1 MNKTWKRQVFRHTAL
16 YTAILMFSHTGGGGG
31 AQAQTQTQ
39 THKYAIV
46 MNGQNLPEVKWG
58 QDYKKLAQKSNER
71 QFTHTTNFHIK
82 KNVTLSF
89 NNIDE
94 VVAEKKDV
102 VVFGTATYLP
112 PYGKVSGFDAD
123 KLKKRGDA
131 LGWIKTTKPG
141 LVGYSYEGVT
151 CQNNYNN
158 ASSGC
163 PELIYKTQFSFGQQ
177 GLKKKT
183 TGGLDIAEDKSRDN
197 SPIYKLQDYPG
208 LGVSFNLSSE
218 SLVKSIKYNKII
230 SSFSE
235 GVTQQNGTQNQ
246 HKDKNLVYTTGDYQY
261 KNKYSSRYVGQN
273 EHSAIAFYLNAKLHL
288 LDKKNIKNIAQGKTV
303 NLGTLKSYVEPT
315 AEWKNKRQNYF
326 QGNWTFEDKGTV
338 SVKLKLPEVKAGRCV
353 NKNNPNPNAKAPSPA
368 LTAPALWFGPVQN
381 GKVQMYSASVSTYP
395 DSSSSQI
402 FLQNLSRKD
411 DTSKPG
417 RYSLKP
423 LSTSEIKSKE
433 PNFTGRQ
440 TIIRLDGRVQQI
452 KLGQSNNEVVGF
464 NGNSNNATFGIV
476 SEGSFMPDTSEWK
489 KVLLPWTVRV
499 FADDSKFKE
508 FNKEEKDNKPKYSQ
522 KYRSRDNGK
531 RERNLGDI
539 VNSPIVAVGGYLA
552 TSANDGMVH
561 IFKKGNGGDER
572 NYSLKLSYIP
582 GTMPRKDIE
591 NKDSTL
597 AKELR
602 AFAEKGYVG
611 DRYGVDGGF
620 VLRQVNL
627 NGKDH
632 VFMFGAMGFGGR
644 GAYALDLTK
653 ADGSDPTKASL
664 FDVKDNGNNGNNGN
678 NRVELGYTVGT
689 PQIGK
694 THNGK
699 YAAFLA
705 SGYATKKIDDPTNKT
720 ALYVYDLENN
730 GNLIKK
736 IEVKDGKGGL
746 SSPTLVDKDLDG
758 TVDIA
763 YAGDRGGKMYRF
775 DLSGQSPDQWTVR
788 PIFEGTKP
796 ITSAPAI
803 SQLKDKRVVIFGTG
817 SDLSEEDVDNME
829 EQYIYGIFD
838 DDTATTGTVNFS
850 GSGGGLLEQVLS
862 RDNDNK
868 TLFLTDYK
876 RSDGS
881 GSKGWVVKLKDG
893 QRVTVKP
900 TVVLRTAF
908 VTIRK
913 YNDGGCG
920 AETAILGINTADGG
934 KLTKK
939 SARPIV
945 PDANKDV
952 AQYSGHK
959 QTTKG
964 KSIPIGC
971 MQKGNEIVCP
981 NGYVYDKPV
990 NVRYL
995 DEKKTD
1001 GFSTTADGDAGGS
1014 GIDPAGKRSGKNNR
1028 CFSQKGVRTLLMND
1042 LDSLDITG
1050 PTCGMKRISWREVFY

>member
-1 MNKTWKRQVFRHTAL
+1 
-16 YTAILMFSHTGGGGG
+16 
-31 AQAQTQTQ
+31 
-39 THKYAIV
+39 
-46 MNGQNLPEVKWG
+46 
-58 QDYKKLAQKSNER
+58 
-71 QFTHTTNFHIK
+71 
-82 KNVTLSF
+82 
-89 NNIDE
+89 
-94 VVAEKKDV
+94 
-102 VVFGTATYLP
+102 
-112 PYGKVSGFDAD
+112 
-123 KLKKRGDA
+123 
-131 LGWIKTTKPG
+131 
-141 LVGYSYEGVT
+141 
-151 CQNNYNN
+151 
-158 ASSGC
+158 
-163 PELIYKTQFSFGQQ
+163 
-177 GLKKKT
+177 
-183 TGGLDIAEDKSRDN
+183 
-197 SPIYKLQDYPG
+197 
-208 LGVSFNLSSE
+208 
-218 SLVKSIKYNKII
+218 
-230 SSFSE
+230 
-235 GVTQQNGTQNQ
+235 
-246 HKDKNLVYTTGDYQY
+246 
-261 KNKYSSRYVGQN
+261 
-273 EHSAIAFYLNAKLHL
+273 
-288 LDKKNIKNIAQGKTV
+288 
-303 NLGTLKSYVEPT
+303 
-315 AEWKNKRQNYF
+315 
-326 QGNWTFEDKGTV
+326 
-338 SVKLKLPEVKAGRCV
+338 
-353 NKNNPNPNAKAPSPA
+353 
-368 LTAPALWFGPVQN
+368 
-381 GKVQMYSASVSTYP
+381 TYP
-395 DSSSSQI
+395 DSSSSRI
-402 FLQNLSRKD
+402 FLQNLKRKTD
-411 DTSKPG
+411 PNKPG
-417 RYSLKP
+417 RHSLKP

-433 PNFTGRQ
+433 PSFAGRQ
-440 TIIRLDGRVQQI
+440 TVIRLDGGVQQI
-452 KLGQSNNEVVGF
+452 KLSRNNDEVVNF
-464 NGNSNNATFGIV
+464 NGNNGNNATFGIV
-476 SEGSFMPDTSEWK
+476 KDLGVDPDANEWK
-489 KVLLPWTVRV
+489 KVLLPWTVR
-499 FADDSKFKE
+499 ASNDDNQFKT
-508 FNKEEKDNKPKYSQ
+508 FNQEEKNNDNKPKYSQ
-522 KYRSRDNGK
+522 KYRSRDSSK
-531 RERNLGDI
+531 HERDLGDI
-539 VNSPIVAVGGYLA
+539 VNSPIVAVGEYLA

-561 IFKKGNGGDER
+561 IFKKGNGDAR

-591 NKDSTL
+591 SKDSTL

-620 VLRQVNL
+620 VLREVERG
-627 NGKDH
+627 GKKH

-653 ADGSDPTKASL
+653 ADDNDPTKASL
-664 FDVKDNGNNGNNGN
+664 FDVKDNGNNGN

-705 SGYATKKIDDPTNKT
+705 SGYATKDINNGENKT
-720 ALYVYDLENN
+720 ALYVYDLESNN
-730 GNLIKK
+730 GTPIAK
-736 IEVKDGKGGL
+736 IDVPGGKGGL

-758 TVDIA
+758 IVDIA
-763 YAGDRGGKMYRF
+763 YAGDRGGNMYRF
-775 DLSGQSPDQWTVR
+775 DLSGQDPNQWSVR
-788 PIFEGTKP
+788 TIFSGNKP

-817 SDLSEEDVDNME
+817 SDLSEEDVDKKDI
-829 EQYIYGIFD
+829 QSIYGIFD
-838 DDTATTGTVNFS
+838 NDTGTDVAEE
-850 GSGGGLLEQVLS
+850 GQGKGLLEQVLS
-862 RDNDNK
+862 EENK

-913 YNDGGCG
+913 YTTDGCG

-945 PDANKDV
+945 PDTNTAV

-959 QTTKG
+959 TTSKG

-971 MQKGNEIVCP
+971 MEKDNGIACP

-1042 LDSLDITG
+1042 LDSL
-1050 PTCGMKRISWREVFY
+1050 

>member
-1 MNKTWKRQVFRHTAL
+1 MNERNQLDVRRD
-16 YTAILMFSHTGGGGG
+16 
-31 AQAQTQTQ
+31 
-39 THKYAIV
+39 
-46 MNGQNLPEVKWG
+46 GQ
-58 QDYKKLAQKSNER
+58 YQKSTLKDKDRER
-71 QFTHTTNFHIK
+71 KFIYTSQRNNLGQQNNFISFD
-82 KNVTLSF
+82 NTDTLVSQQSGT
-89 NNIDE
+89 
-94 VVAEKKDV
+94 A
-102 VVFGTATYLP
+102 VFGTATYLP

-123 KLKKRGDA
+123 GLQKRNNAVD
-131 LGWIKTTKPG
+131 WIRTTRPG
-141 LVGYSYEGVT
+141 LAGYAYTGVICRDTSQCPQLVYET
-151 CQNNYNN
+151 KFAFSNKDLANN
-158 ASSGC
+158 AGRLDRHPDSSR
-163 PELIYKTQFSFGQQ
+163 E
-177 GLKKKT
+177 
-183 TGGLDIAEDKSRDN
+183 N
-197 SPIYKLQDYPG
+197 SPIYKLKDHPW
-208 LGVSFNLSSE
+208 LGVSFNLGSENTVRNSQSSNR
-218 SLVKSIKYNKII
+218 LI

-235 GVTQQNGTQNQ
+235 DNNNQ
-246 HKDKNLVYTTGDYQY
+246 TIVSTTRDHPISLGDWQ
-261 KNKYSSRYVGQN
+261 R
-273 EHSAIAFYLNAKLHL
+273 EHTAMAYYLNAKLHL
-288 LDKKNIKNIAQGKTV
+288 LDKKGIKDIAQGKTV
-303 NLGTLKSYVEPT
+303 DLGILRPRVE
-315 AEWKNKRQNYF
+315 AKVKRGALLSFWAMWDIKDTGQIP
-326 QGNWTFEDKGTV
+326 
-338 SVKLKLPEVKAGRCV
+338 VKLSLTQVKAGRCV
-353 NKNNPNPNAKAPSPA
+353 NKANPNKSTKAPSPA

-381 GKVQMYSASVSTYP
+381 GKAEMYSASVSTYP
-395 DSSSSQI
+395 DSSSSRI
-402 FLQNLSRKD
+402 FLQNLERKTD
-411 DTSKPG
+411 PG
-417 RYSLKP
+417 RPGRHSLKP
-423 LSTSEIKSKE
+423 LSDTQIKSKE

-440 TIIRLDGRVQQI
+440 TVIRLPGGVYKISLDRNGGRVAGI
-452 KLGQSNNEVVGF
+452 
-464 NGNSNNATFGIV
+464 NGNDGKNDTFGIV

-489 KVLLPWTVRV
+489 KVLLPWTVR
-499 FADDSKFKE
+499 ASNDDGQFNT
-508 FNKEEKDNKPKYSQ
+508 FNKEENNGKPKYSQ
-522 KYRSRDNGK
+522 KYRSRDSSK
-531 RERNLGDI
+531 HERNLGDI

-582 GTMPRKDIE
+582 GTMPRKDIQSQE
-591 NKDSTL
+591 STL

-620 VLRQVNL
+620 VLREVEL
-627 NGKDH
+627 SGKKH

-653 ADGSDPTKASL
+653 AENGDPTAVSL
-664 FDVKDNGNNGNNGN
+664 FDVKNDKNKGNNSA
-678 NRVELGYTVGT
+678 ELGYTVGT

-705 SGYATKKIDDPTNKT
+705 SGYATKDINNGDNKT
-720 ALYVYDLENN
+720 ALYVYDLESN
-730 GNLIKK
+730 GTLIKK
-736 IEVKDGKGGL
+736 IEVPGGKGGL

-758 TVDIA
+758 TIDIA

-775 DLSGQSPDQWTVR
+775 DLSGQDPNQWSVR
-788 PIFEGTKP
+788 AIFEGTKP

-817 SDLSEEDVDNME
+817 SDLSEDDVDKKDI
-829 EQYIYGIFD
+829 QSIYGIFD
-838 DDTATTGTVNFS
+838 NDTNTGVAKDGQGN
-850 GSGGGLLEQVLS
+850 GLLEQVLEK
-862 RDNDNK
+862 DKDGK
-868 TLFLTDYK
+868 TLFLSDYK
-876 RSDGS
+876 RSNGS
-881 GSKGWVVKLKDG
+881 GDKGWVVKLKEG

-959 QTTKG
+959 KGTNG

-971 MQKGNEIVCP
+971 MEKGNEIVCP

-1014 GIDPAGKRSGKNNR
+1014 GIDPDGKRAGKNNR

-1050 PTCGMKRISWREVFY
+1050 PTCGMKRISWREVFF

>member
-1 MNKTWKRQVFRHTAL
+1 MNNQK
-16 YTAILMFSHTGGGGG
+16 
-31 AQAQTQTQ
+31 
-39 THKYAIV
+39 
-46 MNGQNLPEVKWG
+46 LPEVKWG
-58 QDYKKLAQKSNER
+58 RAHSSLLHKNNIR
-71 QFTHTTNFHIK
+71 QFTFTNSAGIRQNRIF
-82 KNVTLSF
+82 SF
-89 NNIDE
+89 NNTDE

-102 VVFGTATYLP
+102 VVFGAATYLP
-112 PYGKVSGFDAD
+112 PYGKVSGFDTA
-123 KLKKRGDA
+123 KLTERGKA
-131 LGWIKTTKPG
+131 LNWIGTTRPG
-141 LVGYSYEGVT
+141 VIGYSYQGIT
-151 CQNNYNN
+151 CS
-158 ASSGC
+158 SSGC
-163 PELIYKTQFSFGQQ
+163 PELNYSTQFTFGNQ
-177 GLKKKT
+177 GLKRKT
-183 TGGLDIAEDKSRDN
+183 KGGLDIDEDKSRDN
-197 SPIYKLQDYPG
+197 SPIYKLQDYPW
-208 LGVSFNLSSE
+208 LGVSFNLSGE
-218 SLVKSIKYNKII
+218 SSFRPRRNNQLI
-230 SSFSE
+230 SSFGE
-235 GVTQQNGTQNQ
+235 EVTQNNGAQSPY
-246 HKDKNLVYTTGDYQY
+246 KDKNLVYTTADYNN
-261 KNKYSSRYVGQN
+261 KNNNTHQDKSHAV
-273 EHSAIAFYLNAKLHL
+273 AFYLNAKLHL
-288 LDKKNIKNIAQGKTV
+288 LDKKQIQNIAKNKTF
-303 NLGTLKSYVEPT
+303 NLGTLKTRIELT
-315 AEWKNKRQNYF
+315 EEWKKKNTNGILF
-326 QGNWTFEDKGTV
+326 AVNWEFKDTGTV

-353 NKNNPNPNAKAPSPA
+353 NKPNPNPNAKAPSPA

-395 DSSSSQI
+395 DSSSSRI
-402 FLQNLSRKD
+402 FLQNLERKTD
-411 DTSKPG
+411 PG
-417 RYSLKP
+417 RPGRHSLKP
-423 LSTSEIKSKE
+423 LSDTQIKSKE
-433 PNFTGRQ
+433 PTFTGRQ
-440 TIIRLDGRVQQI
+440 TIIRLDGGVQQI
-452 KLGQSNNEVVGF
+452 KLNKNNEATGL
-464 NGNSNNATFGIV
+464 NGNDGKNETFGIV
-476 SEGSFMPDTSEWK
+476 SEGSFMPDASEWK
-489 KVLLPWTVRV
+489 KILLPWTVR
-499 FADDSKFKE
+499 ASNDDGQFNT
-508 FNKEEKDNKPKYSQ
+508 FNKKENNGKPTYSQ
-522 KYRSRDNGK
+522 KYRSRDNSK
-531 RERNLGDI
+531 RERDLGDI

-561 IFKKGNGGDER
+561 IFKQSGGDER

-582 GTMPRKDIE
+582 GTMQRKDIQSQ
-591 NKDSTL
+591 DSTL

-620 VLRQVNL
+620 VLRQVEL
-627 NGKDH
+627 SGKKH

-644 GAYALDLTK
+644 GAYALDLSK
-653 ADGSDPTKASL
+653 IDSNNPTAVSL
-664 FDVKDNGNNGNNGN
+664 FDVKHDNNGKNSNNS
-678 NRVELGYTVGT
+678 VQLGYTVGT

-694 THNGK
+694 THDGK

-730 GNLIKK
+730 GTLIRK

-763 YAGDRGGKMYRF
+763 YAGDRGGSMYRF
-775 DLSGQSPDQWTVR
+775 DLSGQDPNQWSVR
-788 PIFEGTKP
+788 TIFSGNKP

-817 SDLSEEDVDNME
+817 NDLSEDDVDNTD

-838 DDTATTGTVNFS
+838 DDTATTGSVNFS

-881 GSKGWVVKLKDG
+881 GSKGWMVKLQPG

-945 PDANKDV
+945 PEANQAV

-959 QTTKG
+959 QTAKG

-1014 GIDPAGKRSGKNNR
+1014 GIDPAGKRAGKNNR

-1050 PTCGMKRISWREVFY
+1050 PTCGMKRISWREVFF

>member
-1 MNKTWKRQVFRHTAL
+1 NAAHPNSKA
-16 YTAILMFSHTGGGGG
+16 
-31 AQAQTQTQ
+31 
-39 THKYAIV
+39 
-46 MNGQNLPEVKWG
+46 
-58 QDYKKLAQKSNER
+58 
-71 QFTHTTNFHIK
+71 
-82 KNVTLSF
+82 
-89 NNIDE
+89 
-94 VVAEKKDV
+94 
-102 VVFGTATYLP
+102 
-112 PYGKVSGFDAD
+112 
-123 KLKKRGDA
+123 
-131 LGWIKTTKPG
+131 KP
-141 LVGYSYEGVT
+141 
-151 CQNNYNN
+151 
-158 ASSGC
+158 
-163 PELIYKTQFSFGQQ
+163 
-177 GLKKKT
+177 
-183 TGGLDIAEDKSRDN
+183 
-197 SPIYKLQDYPG
+197 
-208 LGVSFNLSSE
+208 
-218 SLVKSIKYNKII
+218 
-230 SSFSE
+230 
-235 GVTQQNGTQNQ
+235 
-246 HKDKNLVYTTGDYQY
+246 
-261 KNKYSSRYVGQN
+261 
-273 EHSAIAFYLNAKLHL
+273 
-288 LDKKNIKNIAQGKTV
+288 
-303 NLGTLKSYVEPT
+303 
-315 AEWKNKRQNYF
+315 
-326 QGNWTFEDKGTV
+326 
-338 SVKLKLPEVKAGRCV
+338 
-353 NKNNPNPNAKAPSPA
+353 PSPA

-395 DSSSSQI
+395 DSSSSRI
-402 FLQNLSRKD
+402 FLQNLKRKND
-411 DTSKPG
+411 PNKPG
-417 RYSLKP
+417 RYSLAD
-423 LSTSEIKSKE
+423 LSASDIQSKE
-433 PNFTGRQ
+433 PTFTGRQ
-440 TIIRLDGRVQQI
+440 TVIRLDDGVQQI
-452 KLGQSNNEVVGF
+452 KLDKSNEATGL
-464 NGNSNNATFGIV
+464 NGNTNNNTFGIV
-476 SEGSFMPDTSEWK
+476 KEYSVNPETNEWK
-489 KVLLPWTVRV
+489 KVLLPWTVRGFSNDNEFV
-499 FADDSKFKE
+499 K
-508 FNKEEKDNKPKYSQ
+508 FNKESDKYSQ
-522 KYRSRDNGK
+522 RYRIRENGNNSKRD
-531 RERNLGDI
+531 LGDI
-539 VNSPIVAVGGYLA
+539 VNSPIVAVGEYLA

-561 IFKKGNGGDER
+561 IFKKGNGDAR
-572 NYSLKLSYIP
+572 NYSLKLTYIP

-591 NKDSTL
+591 SKDSTL

-620 VLRQVNL
+620 VLREVERG
-627 NGKDH
+627 GKKH

-653 ADGSDPTKASL
+653 ADDNDPTKASL

-694 THNGK
+694 THNDK

-705 SGYATKKIDDPTNKT
+705 SGYATKEITSGENKT

-730 GNLIKK
+730 GTLIRK

-758 TVDIA
+758 IVDIA
-763 YAGDRGGKMYRF
+763 YAGDRGGNMYRF
-775 DLSGQSPDQWTVR
+775 DLSGQDPSQWTVR

-817 SDLSEEDVDNME
+817 SDLSEEDVDKKD

-838 DDTATTGTVNFS
+838 DDTATSNVDVKLKGL
-850 GSGGGLLEQVLS
+850 GGGLLEQVLEQK
-862 RDNDNK
+862 DK

-913 YNDGGCG
+913 YTDNGCG

-959 QTTKG
+959 KGING

-971 MQKGNEIVCP
+971 MWKNNETVCP

-1050 PTCGMKRISWREVFY
+1050 PTCGMKRISWREIFY

>member
-31 AQAQTQTQ
+31 QAQAQTQTQ

-46 MNGQNLPEVKWG
+46 MNAQNLPEVKWG
-58 QDYKKLAQKSNER
+58 NQYQSLTHKSNER
-71 QFTHTTNFHIK
+71 EVIHTSGFSSVK
-82 KNVTLSF
+82 KYISFSF
-89 NNIDE
+89 NNTDE
-94 VVAEKKDV
+94 VVAEKKDA
-102 VVFGTATYLP
+102 VVFGAATYLP
-112 PYGKVSGFDAD
+112 PYGKVSGFD
-123 KLKKRGDA
+123 
-131 LGWIKTTKPG
+131 TTKLTERKNAVDQIGTTHPG
-141 LVGYSYEGVT
+141 LVGYSYEGST
-151 CQNNYNN
+151 C
-158 ASSGC
+158 SSGGC
-163 PELIYKTQFSFGQQ
+163 PTVAYRTQFTFGNSS
-177 GLKKKT
+177 LAKKT
-183 TGGLDIAEDKSRDN
+183 NGGGLDIYEDKSRDN
-197 SPIYKLQDYPG
+197 SPIYKLKDHPW
-208 LGVSFNLSSE
+208 LGVSFNLGGESSFKPKRQG
-218 SLVKSIKYNKII
+218 SLV

-235 GVTQQNGTQNQ
+235 DVTQQNGADSQ
-246 HKDKNLVYTTGDYQY
+246 HKGKNLVYTTDDYKSQNN
-261 KNKYSSRYVGQN
+261 KNHQDKHHAV
-273 EHSAIAFYLNAKLHL
+273 AFYLNAKLHL
-288 LDKKNIKNIAQGKTV
+288 LDKKHITNIAQVGTV
-303 NLGTLKSYVEPT
+303 DLGTLKTRIELT
-315 AEWKNKRQNYF
+315 EAWKKQNNNF
-326 QGNWTFEDKGTV
+326 FSGSWTYEEKGLV

-433 PNFTGRQ
+433 PTFTGRQ
-440 TIIRLDGRVQQI
+440 TVIRLDSGVQQI
-452 KLGQSNNEVVGF
+452 KLDKNNNEVTGF

-489 KVLLPWTVRV
+489 KVLLPWTVRDS
-499 FADDSKFKE
+499 ADDNRFKLI
-508 FNKEEKDNKPKYSQ
+508 NQKSSQYSQ
-522 KYRSRDNGK
+522 RYRIRDNNSN
-531 RERNLGDI
+531 RNLGDI
-539 VNSPIVAVGGYLA
+539 VNSPIVAVGEYLA

-561 IFKKGNGGDER
+561 IFKKNGGGDDR

-591 NKDSTL
+591 SKDSTL

-620 VLRQVNL
+620 VLRQVERD
-627 NGKDH
+627 GKTR

-653 ADGSDPTKASL
+653 AENGNPTAVSL
-664 FDVKDNGNNGNNGN
+664 FDVKHDNSGNNSNNSN
-678 NRVELGYTVGT
+678 NSVQLGYTVGT

-705 SGYATKKIDDPTNKT
+705 SGYATKTIDDQQNKT
-720 ALYVYDLENN
+720 ALYVYDLESNN
-730 GNLIKK
+730 GTPIATIN
-736 IEVKDGKGGL
+736 VPDGKGGL

-775 DLSGQSPDQWTVR
+775 DLSGNNPNSWTVR
-788 PIFEGTKP
+788 TIFEGTKP

-817 SDLSEEDVDNME
+817 SDLSEEDVDNKDI
-829 EQYIYGIFD
+829 QHVYGIFD
-838 DDTATTGTVNFS
+838 NDTDTSVAKDGQGN
-850 GSGGGLLEQVLS
+850 GLLEQVLKK
-862 RDNDNK
+862 DGN
-868 TLFLTDYK
+868 TLFLSDYK
-876 RSDGS
+876 RSNGS
-881 GSKGWVVKLKDG
+881 GDKGWVVKLEAG

-913 YNDGGCG
+913 YTTDGCG

-945 PDANKDV
+945 PEANTAV

-959 QTTKG
+959 KTSSG

-971 MQKGNEIVCP
+971 MEKNGGTVCP

-1014 GIDPAGKRSGKNNR
+1014 GIDPDGKRSGKNNR

-1050 PTCGMKRISWREVFY
+1050 PTCGMKRISWREIFY

>member
-16 YTAILMFSHTGGGGG
+16 YTAILMFSHTGGGG
-31 AQAQTQTQ
+31 AQAQAQ

-46 MNGQNLPEVKWG
+46 MNGQQLPEVKWG
-58 QDYKKLAQKSNER
+58 NSYNSLTVKSNER
-71 QFTHTTNFHIK
+71 EVTYTSNFVVAKKHISF
-82 KNVTLSF
+82 LF
-89 NNIDE
+89 NNTDE
-94 VVAEKKDV
+94 VVAEKKDA
-102 VVFGTATYLP
+102 VVFGAATYLP
-112 PYGKVSGFDAD
+112 PYGKVSGFDTA
-123 KLKKRGDA
+123 KLVERKNAVDQIG
-131 LGWIKTTKPG
+131 TTHPG
-141 LVGYSYEGVT
+141 LIGYNYQDVT
-151 CQNNYNN
+151 C
-158 ASSGC
+158 ASGNC
-163 PELIYKTQFSFGQQ
+163 PELSYRTQFTFNN
-177 GLKKKT
+177 GLKRNGN
-183 TGGLDIAEDKSRDN
+183 GGRLDIYEDKSRDN
-197 SPIYKLQDYPG
+197 SPIYKLKDHPW
-208 LGVSFNLSSE
+208 LGVSFNLGGESSFKPKRKG
-218 SLVKSIKYNKII
+218 SLV
-230 SSFSE
+230 SSFRE
-235 GVTQQNGTQNQ
+235 DVTQQNGTQDQ
-246 HKDKNLVYTTGDYQY
+246 YKSKNLVYTTDDYNSKGN
-261 KNKYSSRYVGQN
+261 KNHQDKHHAV
-273 EHSAIAFYLNAKLHL
+273 AFYLNAKLHL
-288 LDKKNIKNIAQGKTV
+288 LDKKQIQHIAQGVTV
-303 NLGTLKSYVEPT
+303 DLGTLKTRIEPT
-315 AEWKNKRQNYF
+315 EAWKKQRYNFFN
-326 QGNWTFEDKGTV
+326 GGTWTYEDKGSV
-338 SVKLKLPEVKAGRCV
+338 SVKLKLPEVKAGRCI
-353 NKNNPNPNAKAPSPA
+353 NKQNPNPNAKALSPA

-381 GKVQMYSASVSTYP
+381 GKAEMYSASVSTYP
-395 DSSSSQI
+395 DSSSSRI
-402 FLQNLSRKD
+402 FLQNLKRKND
-411 DTSKPG
+411 PNKPG
-417 RYSLKP
+417 RYSLAD
-423 LSTSEIKSKE
+423 LSASDIQSKE
-433 PNFTGRQ
+433 PTFTSRQ
-440 TIIRLDGRVQQI
+440 TVIRLDKGVHQI
-452 KLGQSNNEVVGF
+452 KLQGNEVTGF

-476 SEGSFMPDTSEWK
+476 SEGSFMPDASEWK
-489 KVLLPWTVRV
+489 KVLLPWTVR
-499 FADDSKFKE
+499 ASNDDGQFNT
-508 FNKEEKDNKPKYSQ
+508 FNKKENNGKPTYSQ
-522 KYRSRDNGK
+522 KYRSRDNSK
-531 RERNLGDI
+531 RERDLGDI

-561 IFKKGNGGDER
+561 IFKKGNGDAR

-582 GTMPRKDIE
+582 GTMPRQYFD
-591 NKDSTL
+591 NDTSALKDSTL
-597 AKELR
+597 AQELR
-602 AFAEKGYVG
+602 TFAEKGYVG

-620 VLRQVNL
+620 VLREVERG
-627 NGKDH
+627 GKKH

-653 ADGSDPTKASL
+653 VDSNNPTAVSL
-664 FDVKDNGNNGNNGN
+664 FDVKNDNNNGNNG
-678 NRVELGYTVGT
+678 VKLGYTVGT

-705 SGYATKKIDDPTNKT
+705 SGYATKDINSNDNTT

-730 GNLIKK
+730 NGTPIAK

-763 YAGDRGGKMYRF
+763 YAGDRGGNMYRF
-775 DLSGQSPDQWTVR
+775 DLSGNNPTKWSAR
-788 PIFEGTKP
+788 AIFSGNKP

-817 SDLSEEDVDNME
+817 SDLSEEDVDKKD

-838 DDTATTGTVNFS
+838 DDTATSNVDVKLKGL
-850 GSGGGLLEQVLS
+850 GGGLLEQVLEQK
-862 RDNDNK
+862 DK

-913 YNDGGCG
+913 YTDNGCG

-959 QTTKG
+959 KGING

-971 MQKGNEIVCP
+971 MWKNNETVCP

-1050 PTCGMKRISWREVFY
+1050 PMCGMKRISWREVFY